1 MTNKNQNKN
10 QNQKGKQQ
18 RRKKTPTL
26 VTTIWGSRPQKRDK
40 NNRLIDYEFVGKTE
54 KRDKDGKLIPI
65 SYWQKKSV
73 RDIPTCDTLV
83 REIRTNMTRDPA
95 FRIVNHFTNNGLSE
109 FFSANPNLVID
120 SMNILMANGDIDEY
134 DFDEVFEQTIP
145 FNKVEWKLDKDYNTY
160 KWEEYQAAS
169 DDKIGSRFPPQ
180 GKRSKTDFS
189 KWLETQSKVYVKEW
203 KGKVQAYGRQFK
215 TEFAVSRIK
224 GHPHRHTGLSNY
236 FVGNRAEGDRPILQ
250 SMLKIKTIPAAKYT
264 RGLPENTIMAAYP
277 SKKRIAAERLKARR
291 QIELTPDETF
301 GDNAMDRLMSGET
314 LTL

>member
-1 MTNKNQNKN
+1 MTNKNQN
-10 QNQKGKQQ
+10 QK
-18 RRKKTPTL
+18 RRKQRPKKFIPNL
-26 VTTIWGSRPQKRDK
+26 VTTRWGRRPQKRDK
-40 NNRLIDYEFVGKTE
+40 NNRLIDFQFVGKTE
-54 KRDKDGKLIPI
+54 TRDKDNKPIPV

-73 RDIPTCDTLV
+73 MDIPTCDTLV

-95 FRIVNHFTNNGLSE
+95 FRIVNQFINNGLSE
-109 FFSANPNLVID
+109 FYSANPNLVID
-120 SMNILMANGDIDEY
+120 SMNILMANGEIDEY

-169 DDKIGSRFPPQ
+169 DEKIGSRFPPQ

-189 KWLETQSKVYVKEW
+189 KWLETQSKVYVKQW
-203 KGKVQAYGRQFK
+203 KGKVRAYGRQFN
-215 TEFAVSRIK
+215 TEFAVSKIK

-236 FVGNRAEGDRPILQ
+236 FVGNREKGDRPILH
-250 SMLKIKTIPAAKYT
+250 SMLKIKTIPAPKYI
-264 RGLPENTIMAAYP
+264 RGLPEDTIMGAYP
-277 SKKRIAAERLKARR
+277 SMKRIAAERLKARR